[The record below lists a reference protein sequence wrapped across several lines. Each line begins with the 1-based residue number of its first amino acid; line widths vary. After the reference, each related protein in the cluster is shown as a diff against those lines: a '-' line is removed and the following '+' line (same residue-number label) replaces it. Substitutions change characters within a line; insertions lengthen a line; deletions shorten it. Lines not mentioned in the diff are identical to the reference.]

1 MKTFGP
7 SILFFRGF
15 ELCSF
20 FVINTDQNFS
30 MATGDFLHYKVASP
44 SFKFMGLLVGI
55 NPRLSSRLVEDW
67 YLLTLFYL
75 VSIFSSFLFTNPPQR
90 FSGSSV
96 EYKGTTFGMG
106 FLKARRLIG
115 SIGTRYAPQSL
126 NGALVSRGLEI
137 FNVSL
142 FSKMEVEISKLT
154 ILYLVKILSMV
165 ARSS

>member
-1 MKTFGP
+1 
-7 SILFFRGF
+7 
-15 ELCSF
+15 
-20 FVINTDQNFS
+20 

-67 YLLTLFYL
+67 
-75 VSIFSSFLFTNPPQR
+75 

-115 SIGTRYAPQSL
+115 SIGTRPGWFETYIQ
-126 NGALVSRGLEI
+126 RK
-137 FNVSL
+137 L
-142 FSKMEVEISKLT
+142 FAWEEEQLT
-154 ILYLVKILSMV
+154 ILLTQLNGVNLVHDRNDCWIWKLEVEKADKTWIGKIPKRTTTHTCGRVMLPLRYWSFHGDCFWTD
-165 ARSS
+165 S

>member
-1 MKTFGP
+1 
-7 SILFFRGF
+7 
-15 ELCSF
+15 
-20 FVINTDQNFS
+20 

-67 YLLTLFYL
+67 
-75 VSIFSSFLFTNPPQR
+75 

-115 SIGTRYAPQSL
+115 SIGTRPGWFETYIQRKKRLLDLEAGS
-126 NGALVSRGLEI
+126 GERFFGGL
-137 FNVSL
+137 
-142 FSKMEVEISKLT
+142 M
-154 ILYLVKILSMV
+154 M
-165 ARSS
+165 